1 MVAESSCRQQPPHSI
16 ILEVDR
22 RGFDR
27 ETLLVNW
34 LNEILYL
41 QETRDEGITDSEI
54 LEISDVHLKARLHV
68 ERIVGAGVSS
78 RL

>member
-16 ILEVDR
+16 
-22 RGFDR
+22 
-27 ETLLVNW
+27 T